1 MKKTIKT
8 LFTGLGL
15 LSIALAIYYKPL
27 PAPNDSSL
35 PCNETSS
42 HELCC
47 SYSPEEDPQTPLEVA
62 KQVYLPF
69 DLNNTCTYQVFHINM
84 EQDAHYTI
92 LAKVIKKVGE
102 KAKQIDFIIYNAYEP
117 IVKKATNKFYITS
130 ISEPTRS
137 ENGLSI
143 TMKIEESED
152 ANIISEP
159 FPLII
164 KSPYNYITPGDNIGH
179 DDNLSNQTSFAIEKF
194 AAAEVG
200 GHICTLRA
208 Y

>member
-1 MKKTIKT
+1 MKKTVTT

-35 PCNETSS
+35 PSNGTSS
-42 HELCC
+42 HEFCC
-47 SYSPEEDPQTPLEVA
+47 SHSPEEYPKTPTELA

-102 KAKQIDFIIYNAYEP
+102 KAKQIDFIIYNAYTP
-117 IVKKATNKFYITS
+117 IDKKPSNKFYIAS
-130 ISEPTRS
+130 INQPIRS

-143 TMKIEESED
+143 TMKTEESED
-152 ANIISEP
+152 GDIISKP
-159 FPLII
+159 FSLTI
-164 KSPYNYITPGDNIGH
+164 KSPHNYITPGDNIGH
-179 DDNLSNQTSFAIEKF
+179 VDNANYQSKLAFEALSK
-194 AAAEVG
+194 EVG

-208 Y
+208 H